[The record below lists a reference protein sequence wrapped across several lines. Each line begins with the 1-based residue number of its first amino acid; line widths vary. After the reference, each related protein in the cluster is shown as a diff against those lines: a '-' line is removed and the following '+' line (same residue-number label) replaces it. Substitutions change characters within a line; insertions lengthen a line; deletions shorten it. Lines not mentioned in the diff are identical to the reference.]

1 MLIAEYVFKYNGQNK
16 TGYLVNILAEYA
28 FNSINEHKKYA
39 KRFMNQ

>member
-1 MLIAEYVFKYNGQNK
+1 MDEYLFKYNGQNK
-16 TGYLVNILAEYA
+16 TGYYLVNILAEYV